1 MHKPSL
7 EVVVGCGIDVSA
19 KELAVVVVGSA
30 VQRRTFANCSGS
42 HRLLIRWLQSHAR
55 PVRVCLEAT
64 GLYSL
69 DLALAL
75 HAADGI
81 EIAVLNPNT
90 YTVSHLRCAVAQP
103 TPPTPWCWPSTRG
116 ACRLS
121 LATTQRSGPSITRH
135 DSLRDPTAR
144 TTEHADQPSTCR
156 YAPSAAFAASTR
168 RTPHTTYIFNPRIR
182 PYRSKSWSVV
192 KICQLRRDVIAQLW
206 IICLALCDFGW
217 SRPSRPA

>member
-69 DLALAL
+69 
-75 HAADGI
+75 
-81 EIAVLNPNT
+81 
-90 YTVSHLRCAVAQP
+90 
-103 TPPTPWCWPSTRG
+103 
-116 ACRLS
+116 
-121 LATTQRSGPSITRH
+121 
-135 DSLRDPTAR
+135 
-144 TTEHADQPSTCR
+144 
-156 YAPSAAFAASTR
+156 
-168 RTPHTTYIFNPRIR
+168 
-182 PYRSKSWSVV
+182 
-192 KICQLRRDVIAQLW
+192 
-206 IICLALCDFGW
+206 
-217 SRPSRPA
+217 

>member
-121 LATTQRSGPSITRH
+121 LATTQRSG
-135 DSLRDPTAR
+135 LRLRAMTCYVTQLLEQQSMQTSR
-144 TTEHADQPSTCR
+144 LHAAMRPRPRLPLLPD
-156 YAPSAAFAASTR
+156 APL
-168 RTPHTTYIFNPRIR
+168 TPHTSLSPEFDRTARNPG
-182 PYRSKSWSVV
+182 PW
-192 KICQLRRDVIAQLW
+192 
-206 IICLALCDFGW
+206 
-217 SRPSRPA
+217 

>member
-42 HRLLIRWLQSHAR
+42 HRLLIRCLQSPAR
-55 PVRVCLEAT
+55 PVHVCLEAT

-75 HAADGI
+75 HAAEGI

-90 YTVSHLRCAVAQP
+90 VHR
-103 TPPTPWCWPSTRG
+103 
-116 ACRLS
+116 
-121 LATTQRSGPSITRH
+121 
-135 DSLRDPTAR
+135 
-144 TTEHADQPSTCR
+144 
-156 YAPSAAFAASTR
+156 FASTLC
-168 RTPHTTYIFNPRIR
+168 
-182 PYRSKSWSVV
+182 RSKTDPADALVLAEYARRMPFMPWRPPSEVALRLRAMTRYV
-192 KICQLRRDVIAQLW
+192 TQLLEQQSMQT
-206 IICLALCDFGW
+206 
-217 SRPSRPA
+217 SRLHAAMRPRPRLP